1 MTSEGFKRH
10 GSNSYVA
17 EFAENEREILI
28 NLAEQIIELLAE
40 RVDHGHED
48 PLAAMVGITTHD
60 APPEDE
66 VLHRLLPNAYQ
77 DQVDSAEF
85 RRYTESTLR
94 NKKQAHA
101 MAMRMYLKSAKDG
114 TVDLD
119 HDSANAWL
127 GAVNDI
133 RLALGVRLNV
143 QERTSDELELLAP
156 DDPLRGVYIVYGWL
170 GWLQEGLLAALMDES
185 QDTSLMSLT
194 ISRAFVDAIIEQ
206 SRAEYPDECCGVILG
221 PIGKG
226 SPERLKPMINAAH
239 SPTFYEFDP
248 KDLLALYR
256 EVDDNDEEIVV
267 IYHSHT
273 ETEAFPS
280 RTDIAYAG
288 EPGAHYVLVSSRKE
302 IAPAIEFRSY
312 RIIDGVVTE
321 EEVSITE

>member
-1 MTSEGFKRH
+1 
-10 GSNSYVA
+10 
-17 EFAENEREILI
+17 
-28 NLAEQIIELLAE
+28 
-40 RVDHGHED
+40 
-48 PLAAMVGITTHD
+48 
-60 APPEDE
+60 
-66 VLHRLLPNAYQ
+66 
-77 DQVDSAEF
+77 
-85 RRYTESTLR
+85 
-94 NKKQAHA
+94 
-101 MAMRMYLKSAKDG
+101 
-114 TVDLD
+114 
-119 HDSANAWL
+119 
-127 GAVNDI
+127 
-133 RLALGVRLNV
+133 
-143 QERTSDELELLAP
+143 
-156 DDPLRGVYIVYGWL
+156 
-170 GWLQEGLLAALMDES
+170 
-185 QDTSLMSLT
+185 MSLI

-226 SPERLKPMINAAH
+226 SLERLKPMINAAH

-302 IAPAIEFRSY
+302 IAPAIEFRSF

-321 EEVSITE
+321 EEVSITD